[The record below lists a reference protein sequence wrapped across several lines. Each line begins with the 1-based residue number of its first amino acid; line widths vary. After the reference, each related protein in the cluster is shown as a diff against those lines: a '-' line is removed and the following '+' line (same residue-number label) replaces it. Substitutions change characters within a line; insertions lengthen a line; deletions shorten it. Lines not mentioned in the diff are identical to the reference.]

1 MKMNQ
6 NDCVILLA
14 EDDPND
20 VLLIQRALQRSNIVN
35 PLQVVRDGADA
46 VAYLNGDLQYGD
58 RERYPLPVLLLMDLK
73 MPRKSGLEVLEWL
86 RQQTGGLRR
95 LPVVVLTSSNQSL
108 DINRAYD
115 LGANSYLVKPAGFD
129 SLLELV
135 KNLDMY
141 WLILNEKPELSA
153 ARPIQRR
160 NHDRPNPC
168 PAGR

>member
-46 VAYLNGDLQYGD
+46 VAYLNGDLQYAD

-141 WLILNEKPELSA
+141 WLILNEKPELS
-153 ARPIQRR
+153 
-160 NHDRPNPC
+160 
-168 PAGR
+168 GS